1 MRYVITLLVFAAAS
15 IATAAEPQLSFQ
27 PEGEGIYVFNTGT
40 LSGRLRLDGRS
51 QGISE
56 LIHVS
61 SGQEVSYGGRKLPLM
76 SHYRMFTTGTRY
88 GNAAREW
95 PTECK
100 LLADGAVEA
109 VFQPEEDYPF
119 SMTAVFRLGAADAI
133 DVETIV
139 TTKEDLPHFEVFLS
153 NYLGEGYDASVY
165 VIHSQRSPGKP
176 YFLRADHNPLV
187 AGNYLLFPRDRE
199 SVPTV
204 FDGRWQQPPSPVEW
218 CINRYLAAPVGVRR
232 HKETGLTAVLMAPA
246 DDCFAVATP
255 YNLDPPDGVAGH
267 RSLYLSLFGSDVA
280 KGETV
285 RAQSRLQI
293 LASPTDEAIEQC
305 YQSYIRDASSE
316 GRATDGNAARK
327 YR

>member
-1 MRYVITLLVFAAAS
+1 MRCVITFLVFVVAS
-15 IATAAEPQLSFQ
+15 IATAAESQLSFQ
-27 PEGEGIYVFNTGT
+27 AEGEGIYVFNTGE
-40 LSGRLRLDGRS
+40 LRGRLRLDGQN

-56 LIHVS
+56 LIHVP
-61 SGQEVSYGGRKLPLM
+61 SGQEVTYGGGHLALV
-76 SHYRMFTTGTRY
+76 SHYRLFTTGTRY
-88 GNAAREW
+88 GNAARNW

-100 LLADGAVEA
+100 ILPDGAVEA

-119 SMTAVFRLGAADAI
+119 SMTAIFRLGAADAI

-139 TTKEDLPHFEVFLS
+139 TAKEDLPRFEVFLS

-165 VIHSQRSPGKP
+165 VVHSLRSPGKP
-176 YFLRADHNPLV
+176 YFARADHNPLV

-199 SVPTV
+199 SVRTV

-232 HKETGLTAVLMAPA
+232 HKETGLTAVLMAPLE
-246 DDCFAVATP
+246 DCFAVATP

-280 KGETV
+280 EGDTV

-293 LASPTDEAIEQC
+293 LASPTDEAIEQS
-305 YQSYIRDASSE
+305 YQSYIRDRGGESP
-316 GRATDGNAARK
+316 
-327 YR
+327 

>member
-1 MRYVITLLVFAAAS
+1 MRCAITLLIVSAVS
-15 IATAAEPQLSFQ
+15 IVTAAEPQLSFQ
-27 PEGEGIYVFNTGT
+27 AEGEGIYVFNTGT
-40 LSGRLRLDGRS
+40 VSGRLRLDGQN

-56 LIHVS
+56 LIHVP
-61 SGQEVSYGGRKLPLM
+61 SGQEVSYGGGHLALM
-76 SHYRMFTTGTRY
+76 SHYRLFTTGTRY
-88 GNAAREW
+88 GNAARNW
-95 PTECK
+95 PTESK
-100 LLADGAVEA
+100 LLPDGAVEA

-119 SMTAVFRLGAADAI
+119 SMTAVFRLGAPDAI

-139 TTKEDLPHFEVFLS
+139 TAKETLAGFEVFLS

-165 VIHSQRSPGKP
+165 VIHSLRSPGKP

-199 SVPTV
+199 SVLTV

-232 HKETGLTAVLMAPA
+232 HKETGLTAVLMAPP
-246 DDCFAVATP
+246 DDCFAVSTP
-255 YNLDPPDGVAGH
+255 YNQDPPDGVANH

-285 RAQSRLQI
+285 RARSRLQI

-305 YQSYIRDASSE
+305 YQSYVRDRGGDSP
-316 GRATDGNAARK
+316 
-327 YR
+327 